1 MNAKDKLLHKLNA
14 KHSHS
19 EGHVSTHSGKSQ
31 INKKV
36 ILLAIAVLV
45 ILGAAALLLFNPMN
59 TKPVIQTNTT
69 AQLSNESKALVFV
82 IKDSACT
89 KCFKIDDL
97 VTQAF
102 SDLQVKTLETTSPE
116 GKELISK
123 YSLTKVPV
131 VVIQNPDKLDPGV
144 AAALQS
150 VAFKQQDAMVLY
162 SPAPPY
168 LELATGQLK
177 GEISLTVIEADNCKD
192 CNNFTGLKDQLTT
205 QGILITNYTQ
215 LKHTDVQAKNLMQKY
230 NVNFAPFI
238 IFSSGLGDYLQI
250 AKAWTSIGIIASDGN
265 YVQTIPNPPF
275 LNLTTGSVEGL
286 VTLTYL
292 NDSTCATCYDVKVHK
307 NALAQAPLGLRI
319 VNETTIDISS
329 AQGKALIAKY
339 NITQV
344 PTVIISKEASL
355 YKTFTQV
362 WPQVGIQAQD
372 GNYLIVDLTKLS
384 AITYKDLKTGKVTT
398 TPMPTTQ

>member
-14 KHSHS
+14 KHSRP
-19 EGHVSTHSGKSQ
+19 EGPTSSHSGKSQ

-36 ILLAIAVLV
+36 ILAAIAVLV
-45 ILGAAALLLFNPMN
+45 IGIAFLFMFNPMN
-59 TKPVIQTNTT
+59 AKPAVQTNTT
-69 AQLSNESKALVFV
+69 VQLTNESNALVFV
-82 IKDSACT
+82 IKDSTCT
-89 KCFKIDDL
+89 KCFKIDEL
-97 VTQAF
+97 VSQAF
-102 SDLQVKTLETTSPE
+102 SDLNITTLEATSQE
-116 GKELISK
+116 GKDLIAK

-215 LKHTDVQAKNLMQKY
+215 LKHTDAQAKNLMQKY
-230 NVNFAPFI
+230 KINFAPFI

-275 LNLTTGSVEGL
+275 LNLTTSSVEGL

-344 PTVIISKEASL
+344 PTVIVSKDAST

-372 GNYLIVDLTKLS
+372 GSYLIVDLTKLS